1 MGSAAPRLDR
11 VRLRWIIPAEAG
23 IRLTSVIPVLPAA
36 QCRGMM
42 SARTG
47 SLWPA
52 RARRQRGE
60 GMRTEIH
67 RLPGAITSCY
77 LIKERGLILV
87 DAGPPQ
93 KAEQLL
99 KSLRPLSVDPRDI
112 SLVVLTHAHW
122 DHICALTEWKRLSGC
137 KVAVNHREKEWVEK
151 ALKPLPRVLNIWG
164 ISMALFTRMLARLHP
179 FGGSPVDI
187 ALDDSGTS
195 LEPFG
200 VSGRV
205 LHTPGHTP
213 GSMSVL
219 LDTGDAFVG
228 DLAMNGFPARPG
240 PGMPT
245 LGDDPDVVKTS
256 WRLLLDSGAKR
267 IYPAHGKSFDA
278 DVLRRKL

>member
-1 MGSAAPRLDR
+1 MCLDNLLLMSVVAQRVGSAAPRLDR

-67 RLPGAITSCY
+67 RLPGAITGCY

-137 KVAVNHREKEWVEK
+137 KVAVSHRDHRPSQIRDVE
-151 ALKPLPRVLNIWG
+151 L
-164 ISMALFTRMLARLHP
+164 RLH
-179 FGGSPVDI
+179 GKDRRC
-187 ALDDSGTS
+187 
-195 LEPFG
+195 E
-200 VSGRV
+200 
-205 LHTPGHTP
+205 HPGEAIP
-213 GSMSVL
+213 PQEQ
-219 LDTGDAFVG
+219 A
-228 DLAMNGFPARPG
+228 
-240 PGMPT
+240 
-245 LGDDPDVVKTS
+245 
-256 WRLLLDSGAKR
+256 
-267 IYPAHGKSFDA
+267 
-278 DVLRRKL
+278 